1 MSREARHRKQRA
13 RAAKGGSSK
22 PTLEAQPSRPGAAS
36 PLLGLRFPLVA
47 ALIAVPLLALYFY
60 PYDDGGAISTRIQSY
75 LAVYARAAGAVVG
88 LFDSHVVVKGTTI
101 SGSLFSMQIV
111 KTCDAM
117 EVNILL
123 LAAIAAFPMPWRR
136 RIASVLL
143 AIPALALAN
152 LCRLCVLYWLGAHI
166 RDSFDRVHQTVAPI
180 FMVASA
186 LVIFLLA
193 TRTRQRK
200 SRGSHEPLVASET
213 TPS

>member
-1 MSREARHRKQRA
+1 MSREARHRRLRGKP
-13 RAAKGGSSK
+13 AKGGSSK
-22 PTLEAQPSRPGAAS
+22 PETEAQPSESGATS

-60 PYDDGGAISTRIQSY
+60 PYDEGGAIAARIQSY
-75 LAVYARAAGAVVG
+75 LAAYARAAGAVVG
-88 LFDSHVVVKGTTI
+88 LFDSQVVVTGTTI
-101 SGSLFSMQIV
+101 RGSLFSMQIV

-123 LAAIAAFPMPWRR
+123 LAALAAFPMPWGR

-152 LCRLCVLYWLGAHI
+152 VCRLCVLYWLGAHL

-186 LVIFLLA
+186 VAIFLLA
-193 TRTRQRK
+193 TRRRQH
-200 SRGSHEPLVASET
+200 GSIEPRVSSET
-213 TPS
+213 ASS